1 MPRPPSPS
9 LSSIGGVQSP
19 LGWSLV
25 AGFGGAFLVIYALMT
40 YYWLRPD
47 RGPSMPGRED
57 LAAELVILKAR
68 VEARQLQ
75 LDMGSRW
82 TAVAAELL
90 HDLAEFEFWI
100 GKMLED
106 AS

>member
-1 MPRPPSPS
+1 
-9 LSSIGGVQSP
+9 
-19 LGWSLV
+19 
-25 AGFGGAFLVIYALMT
+25 
-40 YYWLRPD
+40 
-47 RGPSMPGRED
+47 MPGRED